1 MGLLIWDS
9 TTLKVSYNG
18 IPLRLGRKIPVGI
31 ELFKTSVLSVY
42 YILLVHGLANQVT
55 TQSYY

>member
-18 IPLRLGRKIPVGI
+18 IPLRLGRKILVGI
-31 ELFKTSVLSVY
+31 ELFKTSVLSVD

-55 TQSYY
+55 TQLYY